1 MAQTDTE
8 ANHGGLTVKNF
19 VGGSCHILVPL
30 SIRQNAV
37 YIGALAQV
45 ILVTNRGHI
54 VFDIE
59 PGASSNTVSL
69 RGVNVTDTEVARTA
83 GKRSTGRSL
92 KGVAFH
98 LAERIQTNI
107 RQAANLANEDFIKVL
122 STRENLDNAEVI
134 TAAEGD
140 RQTVIYVLRN
150 VCFWRRRASATLI
163 KVRSVIHRVNGK
175 IEIDRTVRIGCA
187 KGIVTIG

>member
-8 ANHGGLTVKNF
+8 ANHGGLTIVNSR
-19 VGGSCHILVPL
+19 GGSSHILITL

-98 LAERIQTNI
+98 LTLEEIQTNI
-107 RQAANLANEDFIKVL
+107 RQTANLVNEDFVEVL
-122 STRENLDNAEVI
+122 RTGENLDHAEVI
-134 TAAEGD
+134 AAAEGD
-140 RQTVIYVLRN
+140 RQAVIYIGDRIDILV
-150 VCFWRRRASATLI
+150 
-163 KVRSVIHRVNGK
+163 K
-175 IEIDRTVRIGCA
+175 I
-187 KGIVTIG
+187 